1 MTAKRQVRIT
11 RRATFAAAHILCR
24 DDWSDEKNR
33 EVFGACVTDHG
44 HNYVVEVTVG
54 GALDE
59 DTGMVVNLKNVDA
72 VLRREFIDAVDH
84 RHLNRDVAFLRGVIP
99 TAENVALAAFRQLE
113 PHLKPARLLKVRV
126 TETENNAAEVSAEDA

>member
-1 MTAKRQVRIT
+1 MSAKREVRIT

-33 EVFGACVTDHG
+33 EVFGACATDHG

-54 GALDE
+54 GPLDE
-59 DTGMVVNLKNVDA
+59 GTGMVVNLKDVDA
-72 VLRREFIDAVDH
+72 VMRREFIDVVDH

-126 TETENNAAEVSAEDA
+126 VETENNAAEVSADS

>member
-1 MTAKRQVRIT
+1 MTANREVRIT

-24 DDWSDEKNR
+24 DDWSDEQNR

-44 HNYVVEVTVG
+44 HNYVIEVTVG
-54 GALDE
+54 GRLDE
-59 DTGMVVNLKNVDA
+59 ATGMVVNLKDVDA
-72 VLRREFIDAVDH
+72 VLRREFIEAVDH

-113 PHLKPARLLKVRV
+113 PHVKPARLIKVRV
-126 TETENNAAEVSAEDA
+126 VETENNAAEVTAGD